1 MNRPVGSYYGS
12 SNNNTSTPS
21 VSASG
26 RPGGNTNYY
35 GTSTTTQNSNAATS
49 SNQNGGFA
57 WGTPASAPA
66 PAPMPSNNQWAAPK
80 PAPAAAPSN
89 SNDWF
94 ASSTTTAN
102 TNNSVQSSQ
111 SHSTIPQPTRF
122 GGGAAYGTSSSS
134 LAHSTSNDSLKYNAA
149 DLEGAMDDDS
159 AGQQQQQHSTFNPQ
173 QYANNTTGQQQPAA
187 AGDFIDYDNEPPLLE
202 ELGIHTDNIIA
213 KTKAV
218 IIPSKRLGGHSHLS
232 PETIVQD
239 ADLAGPIAF
248 CLLLGGEMVLT
259 GKLQFGYIYGFAL
272 FGCVSMTLVVNLM
285 SLQPISIWTVSS
297 ILGYSLLPVNLLA
310 CVKIFVMNLIN
321 LQRLGRF
328 LGLLTVLWSTTAS
341 TRLLELGCG
350 LRDQRYLIAYPLA
363 LLYSAFVL
371 ITIF

>member
-1 MNRPVGSYYGS
+1 MNRPVGSYYGNS
-12 SNNNTSTPS
+12 SNNASTSA
-21 VSASG
+21 SASG
-26 RPGGNTNYY
+26 QPATTSGNTNYY
-35 GTSTTTQNSNAATS
+35 GASSTATTATPPQVNNS
-49 SNQNGGFA
+49 SNNGGFN
-57 WGTPASAPA
+57 WGNSAPVPA
-66 PAPMPSNNQWAAPK
+66 PAPNQWAAPASAK
-80 PAPAAAPSN
+80 PASSGN
-89 SNDWF
+89 NDDWF
-94 ASSTTTAN
+94 SSSTTAP
-102 TNNSVQSSQ
+102 SHSQ
-111 SHSTIPQPTRF
+111 STAIPQPTRF
-122 GGGAAYGTSSSS
+122 GGGAAYGNSSSS
-134 LAHSTSNDSLKYNAA
+134 LAHSNSNDSLGKYNAA
-149 DLEGAMDDDS
+149 DFEGAMDDS
-159 AGQQQQQHSTFNPQ
+159 APVGQMQQQQQISTFQPQ
-173 QYANNTTGQQQPAA
+173 QYANSAGHQSNNNNTG

-202 ELGIHTDNIIA
+202 ELGIRTDNIIA

-285 SLQPISIWTVSS
+285 SLEPISIWTVSS